1 LTQPPPGPSEFYI
14 NLVQQQL
21 DRRFSDLEKDLDRR
35 FVEVNRRFSA
45 QDLVIGEIK
54 TNINKIEES
63 PKDTFRAYV
72 TPILVAVITALILT
86 FLIKQG
92 VVTS

>member
-1 LTQPPPGPSEFYI
+1 LTTPGPNEFYVG
-14 NLVQQQL
+14 LVQQQL

-35 FVEVNRRFSA
+35 FNTVDAN
-45 QDLVIGEIK
+45 IKEIK
-54 TNINKIEES
+54 EDIGKLESS

-72 TPILVAVITALILT
+72 TPILVAVITAIVLT

-92 VVTS
+92 VVNQG